1 MSLVRLCDKAVVT
14 ASPNTTVLEAA
25 KLMQSKHVGCLMVI
39 DRGKVI
45 GILTDRDIVLRGVAA
60 ERNLSEIP
68 VRKIMTVNPTTINV
82 NYDVVDAVWLMR
94 TRGVRRLPIVDQHRR
109 VFGIITLDDI
119 LAKYGTDAGDLAGT
133 VEKELGLETADR
145 TVKH

>member
-1 MSLVRLCDKAVVT
+1 
-14 ASPNTTVLEAA
+14 
-25 KLMQSKHVGCLMVI
+25 MVI